1 MNCCEVLKIDVP
13 EGSKTIVLAG
23 NPNVGKSVFFNYLT
37 GLYVDVSNFPGTTV
51 DLSHG
56 WFNKDVVIDTPG
68 VYGVSSFN
76 DEERVARDVILYG
89 DIIVNVVDTLHLERD
104 LFLTLQIIDMG
115 KPVIV
120 ALNMMD
126 DVENNGIK
134 IDLEKLS
141 KLLGVPV
148 IPTVA
153 IKNKGLEEIKS
164 NIYNAKVGE
173 TNPKVYELLK
183 DYLKSVDF
191 QSEALML
198 AEEDEEIQEKLK
210 ISGNGKREEIYKIR
224 RESVDKIISRIIVKE
239 GDGNSFRQKLGY
251 YMLNPWTGIPILLIV
266 LFIMYEVIG
275 VFVAGNVVE
284 FTEGYI
290 MSGKFEPLIRGII
303 SNIFNENTLFYR
315 VFAGEYGLFTLT
327 PTYVIGLLMPL
338 VIAFYFFMSL
348 MEDSGYLPRVA
359 ALTDRVLTFFGL
371 NGRAII
377 PLILGFGCV
386 TMATITTRLLST
398 RREKLIATAL
408 LGLTIPC
415 SAQLG
420 VIAGMISPLG
430 AKYLSVYLLT
440 ILLVFVITGT
450 LLNKF
455 LPGKSSDLFID
466 LPPIRIPQV
475 TNVLKKTWSK
485 TWMFIKE
492 AIPLFAIGSLII
504 TLLNETG
511 ILITIQNWVA
521 PITVNILK
529 LPKGAA
535 TAFIMGIIRR
545 DFGAAGLTDLT
556 LTPAQTVVSL
566 VVITLFVPCIA
577 SIMVIFKERSK
588 KEALTIWLGSFI
600 MAFLVGGLLAF
611 III

>member
-1 MNCCEVLKIDVP
+1 MNCCETLKIDAPV
-13 EGSKTIVLAG
+13 GSKTIVLAG

-56 WFNKDVVIDTPG
+56 WYNKDVVIDTPG

-89 DIIVNVVDTLHLERD
+89 DIILNVVDSLHLERD

-120 ALNMMD
+120 A
-126 DVENNGIK
+126 K
-134 IDLEKLS
+134 IDLDKLS
-141 KLLGVPV
+141 KILGVPV

-153 IKNKGLEEIKS
+153 IKCKGLEEVKN
-164 NIYNAKVGE
+164 NIYNAKIGE
-173 TNPKVYELLK
+173 VNPEIYELLK
-183 DYLKSVDF
+183 NYLNSVEY
-191 QSEALML
+191 QSEALMI
-198 AEEDEEIQEKLK
+198 AEEDDEIQEKLK

-224 RESVDKIISRIIVKE
+224 RQSVDKIISSIIIKE
-239 GDGNSFRQKLGY
+239 GKGNSFRKKLGY
-251 YMLNPWTGIPILLIV
+251 YMLNPWTGIPLLLFV

-275 VFVAGNVVE
+275 VFVAGNVVG
-284 FTEGYI
+284 FTEGI
-290 MSGKFEPLIRGII
+290 VMSGKFEPFIRGIF
-303 SNIFNENTLFYR
+303 SKIFNDSTLLYR
-315 VFAGEYGLFTLT
+315 VFAGEYGIFTLT

-359 ALTDRVLTFFGL
+359 ALTDRVLSFFGL

-386 TMATITTRLLST
+386 TMATITTRILGT
-398 RREKLIATAL
+398 KREKVIATAL
-408 LGLTIPC
+408 LGITIPC

-420 VIAGMISPLG
+420 VITGMIAPLG
-430 AKYLSVYLLT
+430 AKYLSIYLLT
-440 ILLVFVITGT
+440 ILGVFVITGT
-450 LLNKF
+450 VLNKV

-466 LPPIRIPQV
+466 LPPIRMPVI
-475 TNVLKKTWSK
+475 TNVAKKTWSK

-492 AIPLFAIGSLII
+492 ATPLFAIGALII
-504 TLLNETG
+504 TILNETG
-511 ILITIQNWVA
+511 ILIAIQNLVA
-521 PITVNILK
+521 PVTVNLLK

-545 DFGAAGLTDLT
+545 DFGAAGLTKLT
-556 LTPAQTVVSL
+556 LTPAQTIVSL

-577 SIMVIFKERSK
+577 SIMVMFKERSK
-588 KEALTIWLGSFI
+588 KEALTIWLGSFV

-611 III
+611 LII